1 MSNHFSAAM
10 AKLPSGDALEEL
22 ADVFVFP
29 SPSSVG
35 PDAIGLPAT
44 QAPSGAAVES
54 LLIGRHS
61 ECAVLNRLI
70 ADVRRAES
78 RTLVVRGEA
87 GIGKT
92 ALLEYLVAA
101 ASDLNV
107 IRAVG
112 VESEMEL
119 AYAGLHQLVASLLD
133 RADRIPAPQRE
144 ALETVFGLGAG
155 PAPDRFLVG
164 LAVLSLLAEVA
175 DDRPLLCV
183 IDDAQWLDQ
192 ASALTLAFVARRLL
206 AEPIGLVFAAREPGD
221 ELRRLPELEVPGLRA
236 NDARSLLSSA
246 VRFQLEEGVRDRIV
260 AETRGNPLAL
270 LELPRGLTR
279 MHLAGGFGG
288 CPHTQTLSGQIEESF
303 RLRLEALPGTTR
315 ILLLVAAADPLGDP
329 LLLSRTADRLGV
341 PMSAAD
347 DAEAEGLLAIDE
359 RVTFRHPLVRSAV
372 YGAASPEQRRE
383 VHVALADVT
392 DRRADPDRRAWH
404 LAAGAAGPDE
414 EVAMELER
422 SATRA
427 RARGGP
433 AAAAA
438 FLQRSVALTVDLDR
452 RVERALAASEASLF
466 AGALDAA
473 LSMLSIA
480 EAGSQ
485 DDLERA
491 RVELL
496 RGQIAFAVNRGRDAP
511 ELLLAAAHRLERLD
525 IGLARETYL
534 EALSA
539 GQFAGRLAGRGAD
552 VLAAARASLS
562 AGAPNGAPRA
572 SDALLDGLATLIAE
586 GYASGAPLVKQG
598 LAVFGQADL
607 PPDDAVRWT
616 WLACRTAVD
625 VWDFDAWELLSE
637 RTVSL
642 ARDEGALAQLPS
654 GLTLRIGAHLL
665 GGDLEA
671 GALLLEEVEALT
683 RATGTPV
690 SHAGRVSLAAWRGRE
705 DEAKTLIDAMIGE
718 SSARGEGWGVTIA
731 HWAGAVL
738 SNGLGRYQE
747 ALASATLATEYPG
760 DLAFRNWSLAELVEA
775 AVRAGET
782 ASAADAL
789 DHLAR
794 STGPSATDWALGV
807 EARSRALLREGEAA
821 EDLYREAISRLERSR
836 VRVELA
842 RAHLLY
848 GEWLRRERRRV
859 DARAQ
864 LHAAYDLF
872 TEMGMEAFAERARIE
887 LLATG
892 EKVRKRTV
900 ETRDELTAQ
909 ERQVARLAGE
919 GLSNAE
925 IGARLFISPRTVEWH
940 LRKAYAKLGIR
951 SRRELSQA
959 LGSLEPSPDGRGQ
972 AAARAPYRATAEAD
986 VPSSP

>member
-1 MSNHFSAAM
+1 MLIES
-10 AKLPSGDALEEL
+10 
-22 ADVFVFP
+22 
-29 SPSSVG
+29 
-35 PDAIGLPAT
+35 
-44 QAPSGAAVES
+44 QAPVVELSG
-54 LLIGRHS
+54 RRS
-61 ECAVLNRLI
+61 ECAVLDRLT
-70 ADVRRAES
+70 AAVRHGES
-78 RTLVVRGEA
+78 RVLVLRGEA

-92 ALLEYLVAA
+92 ALLEYLVAG
-101 ASDLNV
+101 ASDLTV

-119 AYAGLHQLVASLLD
+119 AYASLHQLVGSLLD
-133 RADRIPAPQRE
+133 RAERIPAPQRE
-144 ALETVFGLGAG
+144 ALETVFGLGSG
-155 PAPDRFLVG
+155 PPPDRFLVG

-175 DDRPLLCV
+175 EERPLLCV
-183 IDDAQWLDQ
+183 VDDAQWLDM

-206 AEPIGLVFAAREPGD
+206 AEPIGLVFAAREPGG
-221 ELRRLPELEVPGLRA
+221 ELRGLPELEVPGLPA
-236 NDARSLLSSA
+236 GDARVLLSSG
-246 VRFQLEEGVRDRIV
+246 VPFPLDETVRDRIV

-315 ILLLVAAADPLGDP
+315 MLLLLAAADPVGDP
-329 LLLSRTADRLGV
+329 LLLSRAGDRLGV

-347 DAEAEGLLAIDE
+347 DAEAEGLLAMDD
-359 RVTFRHPLVRSAV
+359 RVTFRHPLIRSAI

-383 VHVALADVT
+383 AHVALAGAT

-414 EVAMELER
+414 EVAIELER
-422 SATRA
+422 SAMRA

-452 RVERALAASEASLF
+452 RVERALAASAAHLF
-466 AGALDAA
+466 AGAPDAA

-480 EAGSQ
+480 EAGSA
-485 DDLERA
+485 DELERA
-491 RVELL
+491 RMKLV
-496 RGQIAFAVNRGRDAP
+496 RGQIAFAVSRGRDAP
-511 ELLLAAAHRLERLD
+511 ELLLGAAHRLERLD
-525 IGLARETYL
+525 IGVARETYL

-552 VLAAARASLS
+552 VLAVARASLS
-562 AGAPNGAPRA
+562 APAPNAAPRA

-586 GYASGAPLVKQG
+586 GYASGAPLVKRG
-598 LAVFGQADL
+598 LEMFGRADL

-637 RTVSL
+637 RTVSV
-642 ARDEGALAQLPS
+642 ARDEGALALLPS

-671 GALLLEEVEALT
+671 GALLLDEVEALT
-683 RATGTPV
+683 RATGTAV
-690 SHAGRVSLAAWRGRE
+690 SHAGPVSLAAWRGRE
-705 DEAKTLIDAMIGE
+705 HEAKTLIGAMIGE
-718 SSARGEGWGVTIA
+718 ASARGEGWGVTIA
-731 HWAGAVL
+731 HWAGSVL

-747 ALASATLATEYPG
+747 ALASARLATEYPG

-775 AVRAGET
+775 AVRAGQT

-789 DHLAR
+789 EHLAR
-794 STGPSATDWALGV
+794 STSPSATDWALGI
-807 EARSRALLREGEAA
+807 EARSRALLSEGEAA
-821 EDLYREAISRLERSR
+821 EDLYRKAISRLERSR

-859 DARAQ
+859 DARQ
-864 LHAAYDLF
+864 ELHAAYDQF
-872 TEMGMEAFAERARIE
+872 TAMGMEAFAERARIE

-909 ERQVARLAGE
+909 ERQTASLARE

-940 LRKAYAKLGIR
+940 LRKAYAKLGIS
-951 SRRELSQA
+951 SRRELPRA
-959 LGSLEPSPDGRGQ
+959 LPGS
-972 AAARAPYRATAEAD
+972 EASRNSLPQEH
-986 VPSSP
+986 VASG